1 MENRMNLYNNFNKQ
15 EKDLLA
21 EANVTIENKEYS
33 KDECKNMIFS
43 IVDYVMNYSKNDI
56 SKNMNKYNEIIEK
69 LR

>member
-1 MENRMNLYNNFNKQ
+1 MENNFNKQ

>member
-1 MENRMNLYNNFNKQ
+1 MNLYNNFNKQ

-33 KDECKNMIFS
+33 KDECKNM
-43 IVDYVMNYSKNDI
+43 
-56 SKNMNKYNEIIEK
+56 NKYNEIIEK

>member
-1 MENRMNLYNNFNKQ
+1 MENRMNLNNNFNKQ

>member
-1 MENRMNLYNNFNKQ
+1 MNLYNNFNKQ

-56 SKNMNKYNEIIEK
+56 SKNMNKYNEIIEN

>member
-15 EKDLLA
+15 EKDLSA

>member
-1 MENRMNLYNNFNKQ
+1 
-15 EKDLLA
+15 
-21 EANVTIENKEYS
+21 
-33 KDECKNMIFS
+33 MIFS

>member
-1 MENRMNLYNNFNKQ
+1 MNLYNNFNKQ

-43 IVDYVMNYSKNDI
+43 KNDI

>member
-1 MENRMNLYNNFNKQ
+1 MNLYNNFNKQ

-21 EANVTIENKEYS
+21 EDNVKIENKEYS

>member
-1 MENRMNLYNNFNKQ
+1 MNLYNNFNKQ

>member
-33 KDECKNMIFS
+33 KDECINMIFS
-43 IVDYVMNYSKNDI
+43 IVDYVMIYSKNDI

>member
-1 MENRMNLYNNFNKQ
+1 MDLYNNFNKQ

-33 KDECKNMIFS
+33 KDECKNMIRS
-43 IVDYVMNYSKNDI
+43 IVDYVMNFSKKEI
-56 SKNMNKYNEIIEK
+56 STNMNKYNEIIEK

>member
-1 MENRMNLYNNFNKQ
+1 MNLYNIFNKQ
-15 EKDLLA
+15 EKELLK
-21 EANVTIENKEYS
+21 EVDVTIENKEYS
-33 KDECKNMIFS
+33 KVDCRNMIFN

>member
-1 MENRMNLYNNFNKQ
+1 MNLYNNFNKQ

-43 IVDYVMNYSKNDI
+43 IVDIMKS
-56 SKNMNKYNEIIEK
+56 
-69 LR
+69 